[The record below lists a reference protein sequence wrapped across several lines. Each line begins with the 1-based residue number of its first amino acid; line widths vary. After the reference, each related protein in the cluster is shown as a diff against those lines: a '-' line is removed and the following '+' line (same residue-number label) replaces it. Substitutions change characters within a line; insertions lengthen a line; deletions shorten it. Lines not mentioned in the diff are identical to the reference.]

1 MVSKSILSKDT
12 VLLVNSFNFFDLVFD
27 YLLLLSVVFETGRY
41 RSEDDM
47 AKDIKRLWDE
57 EWGWGCVKTTF

>member
-57 EWGWGCVKTTF
+57 EWGP

>member
-12 VLLVNSFNFFDLVFD
+12 VLLVNSFNLFDLVFD

-57 EWGWGCVKTTF
+57 E

>member
-12 VLLVNSFNFFDLVFD
+12 VLLVNSFNLFDLVFD
-27 YLLLLSVVFETGRY
+27 YLLLLSVVFETGRH

-57 EWGWGCVKTTF
+57 E